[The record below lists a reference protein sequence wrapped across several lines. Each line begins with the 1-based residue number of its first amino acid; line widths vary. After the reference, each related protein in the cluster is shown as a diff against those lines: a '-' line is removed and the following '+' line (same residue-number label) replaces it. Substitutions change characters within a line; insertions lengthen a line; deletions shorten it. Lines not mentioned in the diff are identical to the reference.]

1 MRLTLLIP
9 ELLWPEPEDD
19 LAWSALQTPALA
31 ALLQAPRGRNN
42 LNRGPALAPE
52 AQATR
57 WLGLQPPPLG
67 ALRLLGETD
76 KPADTDRG
84 ANPNDGLW
92 LCADP
97 IHLRLH
103 QEEIVVADGRQL
115 ELAAEELAALAAS
128 LNAHYAGEASF
139 HPVTAER
146 WYVRLE
152 TPWAAA
158 LPWDALPPLSAAAGR
173 RLHLPTPADRPSRQL
188 VALMNE
194 IQMLLHSH
202 PVNEARA
209 ERGQPAVNG
218 LWLWG
223 PGTLADEG
231 VAAAPGGVWGDEPLA
246 RGLALAANLQH
257 HPLPMAAPGLLQAA
271 PQGERHLA
279 CLSGL
284 QQAAQDQDAQA
295 WQAALA
301 HLETDW
307 FAPLKQALARG
318 NLSELQIVAATSY
331 GDLTWTL
338 TPADLKRGLLGFF
351 APKPEPLQALARRLA
366 QA

>member
-19 LAWSALQTPALA
+19 LAWSGLQTPALA
-31 ALLQAPRGRNN
+31 ALLQETRNRPSLQRGE
-42 LNRGPALAPE
+42 ALAPE
-52 AQATR
+52 AQAVR
-57 WLGLQPPPLG
+57 WLGLQPPPLA
-67 ALRLLGETD
+67 ALRLLGETS
-76 KPADTDRG
+76 P
-84 ANPNDGLW
+84 PVSPHEGLW

-115 ELAAEELAALAAS
+115 DLTAEELDTLAAS
-128 LNAHYAGEASF
+128 LNTHYAGEASF

-146 WYVRLE
+146 WYVRLD
-152 TPWAAA
+152 TPWATA

-223 PGTLADEG
+223 PGALAGEG
-231 VAAAPGGVWGDEPLA
+231 VTAAPGGVWGDEPLA
-246 RGLALAANLQH
+246 RGLALVANLQH
-257 HPLPMAAPGLLQAA
+257 YPLPMAAPGLLQDT
-271 PQGERHLA
+271 PKGERHLA

-284 QQAAQDQDAQA
+284 QQAAQDQDAPA
-295 WQAALA
+295 WQAALTRM
-301 HLETDW
+301 ETDW

-318 NLSELQIVAATSY
+318 TLSELQIVAATSY

-338 TPADLKRGLLGFF
+338 TPANLKRGLLGFF
-351 APKPEPLQALARRLA
+351 APKPEPVQTLARRLA